1 MLRLS
6 AKIDTSVP
14 NAITC
19 STAIDP
25 RIAIPPTAIGNAA
38 ASSPLNTQ
46 INTMKLSGTAI
57 ASTSSKSRC
66 DSSVICRFTVA
77 SPPERT
83 VTPSRSCATSSD
95 SVSAY
100 FCALFFP
107 PVMPATISPHLPSLL
122 TRSVAASGGTVHAE
136 ATLGTWGDRLS

>member
-25 RIAIPPTAIGNAA
+25 RIASPPTAIGTAA
-38 ASSPLNTQ
+38 AGSPLNTQ
-46 INTMKLSGTAI
+46 INTMKLSGMATT
-57 ASTSSKSRC
+57 STSSRSRC

-100 FCALFFP
+100 FCAFFFP

-122 TRSVAASGGTVHAE
+122 TCSIAASDGTVHAE
-136 ATLGTWGDRLS
+136 ATLGTCDERPS